1 MKLPERILILSRNIK
16 STIGFSL
23 IFVFLGLGSCPVKKA
38 FHAFLEEVSGKVQN
52 QDRNDRAKN
61 SVNIT
66 CNSADDSLTQK
77 LSLPEREFTLSHS
90 PGFFLTTF
98 LRFDFPSFEK
108 GYNLKHDLEI
118 TSSYPDAVPVYLRNR
133 ILLI

>member
-1 MKLPERILILSRNIK
+1 MKLPERILTLSRNIK

-23 IFVFLGLGSCPVKKA
+23 IFIFLGLGSCPVKKA
-38 FHAFLEEVSGKVQN
+38 FHAFLEEVSGKVQI
-52 QDRNDRAKN
+52 QDRFDRAKN
-61 SVNIT
+61 LVNLA

-77 LSLPEREFTLSHS
+77 FLPEREFTLSHS
-90 PGFFLTTF
+90 PDFFLTTF
-98 LRFDFPSFEK
+98 LRFDFSSFEK
-108 GYNLKHDLEI
+108 GYNLKYDLDI